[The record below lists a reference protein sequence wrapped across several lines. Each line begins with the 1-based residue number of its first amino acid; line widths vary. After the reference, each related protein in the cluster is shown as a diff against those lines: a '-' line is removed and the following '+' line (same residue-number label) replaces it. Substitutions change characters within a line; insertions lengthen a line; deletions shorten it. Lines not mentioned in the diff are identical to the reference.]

1 MGASKD
7 SSGCKWYTGIDND
20 GWHKGKSWINN
31 FQEDFKI
38 SCPSNG
44 IVAGFKSVHS
54 NKYEDRIWNVYCCAV
69 SCRLFLRT
77 FPPHLKSVSTLAKC
91 HERHH
96 LPLCHARELCVFF
109 LCLLFYTCAEKGGWR
124 KNNTTFLDRAL
135 RMHSKGIN
143 RFCGKARGFFFRS
156 HSLGVAVTTLGNFVC
171 ICFCWETQ
179 T

>member
-109 LCLLFYTCAEKGGWR
+109 LCLLFYTCVPKREDGER
-124 KNNTTFLDRAL
+124 TTQ
-135 RMHSKGIN
+135 HSWTEHCACTQKESTG
-143 RFCGKARGFFFRS
+143 FVAKQEGFFFEAILS
-156 HSLGVAVTTLGNFVC
+156 V
-171 ICFCWETQ
+171 WP
-179 T
+179 